1 MYTHTYLNEI
11 YSQNDQTKGIETG
24 WIKRRGLSC
33 LFIFKDWFAC
43 NFYALFP
50 FLKPTCIFQVKPV
63 ICVMNTCTQAYTGRR
78 KLEKEFSRIKKN
90 IHYSFTHPIWTE
102 RLLGT
107 DTVLCALC
115 VSKNKTNIL
124 LSLTL
129 DSQGGN
135 NQEVNSQP

>member
-1 MYTHTYLNEI
+1 MKK
-11 YSQNDQTKGIETG
+11 S
-24 WIKRRGLSC
+24 
-33 LFIFKDWFAC
+33 
-43 NFYALFP
+43 FP
-50 FLKPTCIFQVKPV
+50 EL
-63 ICVMNTCTQAYTGRR
+63 
-78 KLEKEFSRIKKN
+78 KKN
-90 IHYSFTHPIWTE
+90 IHYSFIHQIWTE

-107 DTVLCALC
+107 DTVLGALC

>member
-1 MYTHTYLNEI
+1 MY
-11 YSQNDQTKGIETG
+11 
-24 WIKRRGLSC
+24 
-33 LFIFKDWFAC
+33 
-43 NFYALFP
+43 
-50 FLKPTCIFQVKPV
+50 IFQVKPV
-63 ICVMNTCTQAYTGRR
+63 ICVMNTCTQAYKGGVSL
-78 KLEKEFSRIKKN
+78 KKEFSRIKN

-135 NQEVNSQP
+135 NQK